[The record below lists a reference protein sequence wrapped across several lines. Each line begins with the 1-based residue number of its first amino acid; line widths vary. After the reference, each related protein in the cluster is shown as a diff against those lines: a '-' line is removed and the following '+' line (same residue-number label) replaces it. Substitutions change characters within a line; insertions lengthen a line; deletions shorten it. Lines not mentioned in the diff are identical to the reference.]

1 MGQQQLLLVIL
12 GVILVGIAI
21 AVGVGLFGAHSQQAN
36 KDGVTESL
44 VALGANAYQFKIRPL
59 TLGGGGNSYVGY
71 VVPAKLSSDDN
82 GFSYAIGGSPSATQ
96 CVILGT
102 STINSSWTA
111 TCTVD
116 DTGKTTVSYVG
127 W

>member
-44 VALGANAYQFKIRPL
+44 VALGADAYQYKIRPG
-59 TLGGGGNSYVGY
+59 TMGGGGNSYVGY
-71 VVPAKLSSDDN
+71 SVPRKLSSDDN
-82 GFSYAIGGSPSATQ
+82 GFSY
-96 CVILGT
+96 GT
-102 STINSSWTA
+102 GVVTASSCEIKGVSTINTTWIAS
-111 TCTVD
+111 CVVD
-116 DTGKTTVSYVG
+116 DTGKTTVAYVG

>member
-21 AVGVGLFGAHSQQAN
+21 AVGISQFGAHSQQAN

-44 VALGANAYQFKIRPL
+44 VALGADAYAYKIRPG

-71 VVPAKLSSDDN
+71 SVPSKLSSDDN
-82 GFSYAIGGSPSATQ
+82 GFSYATGTISASSCEIKGVSQINTAWIAS
-96 CVILGT
+96 CVI
-102 STINSSWTA
+102 
-111 TCTVD
+111 D
-116 DTGKTTVSYVG
+116 DTGKTTVNYVG

>member
-21 AVGVGLFGAHSQQAN
+21 AVGISQFGAHSQQAN

-44 VALGANAYQFKIRPL
+44 VALGADAYSYKIRPT

-71 VVPAKLSSDDN
+71 SVPSKLSSDDN
-82 GFSYAIGGSPSATQ
+82 GFSYATGTVTASTCEIQGVSQINTNWIAS
-96 CVILGT
+96 CVI
-102 STINSSWTA
+102 
-111 TCTVD
+111 D
-116 DTGKTTVSYVG
+116 DTGKTTVNYVG

>member
-21 AVGVGLFGAHSQQAN
+21 AVGISQFGAHSQQAN
-36 KDGVTESL
+36 KAGVTESL
-44 VALGANAYQFKIRPL
+44 VALGADAYAYKIRPS

-71 VVPAKLSSDDN
+71 TVPRKLSSDDN
-82 GFSYAIGGSPSATQ
+82 GFSYAAGTVTASS
-96 CVILGT
+96 CEILGT
-102 STINSSWTA
+102 SVINTNWVAS
-111 TCTVD
+111 CTVD
-116 DTGKTTVSYVG
+116 DTGKTTVNYVG